1 MKYKAGDKV
10 KIVDEVKTVTLE
22 TPFGQVT
29 IDKNSYSWL
38 KKWLGKEVHIDT
50 AHNGYYTTLEIK
62 GHYLN
67 DQMIE
72 GLAEDG
78 LTQEEFADQWSKFDF
93 NEVISK
99 TLEGKAWKEHEEF
112 VKLVAKFRNIATACE
127 IAEMRIKYL
136 KENVM
141 EVPLTLF
148 EEHATA
154 MNKYI
159 ELENEVDNYLES
171 KGY

>member
-29 IDKNSYSWL
+29 IDKNSFSWL

-67 DQMIE
+67 DLMIE
-72 GLAEDG
+72 GLAKEG
-78 LTQEEFADQWSKFDF
+78 LTQEEFADLMSEFNF

-99 TLEGKAWKEHEEF
+99 TLEGKVWKEHESF
-112 VKLVAKFRNIATACE
+112 VKLVARFRNISTACE
-127 IAEMRIKYL
+127 IAEMRIMYHKD
-136 KENVM
+136 NGM
-141 EVPLTLF
+141 EVPIALLK
-148 EEHATA
+148 EHATS

-159 ELENEVDNYLES
+159 ELENEVDDYLES